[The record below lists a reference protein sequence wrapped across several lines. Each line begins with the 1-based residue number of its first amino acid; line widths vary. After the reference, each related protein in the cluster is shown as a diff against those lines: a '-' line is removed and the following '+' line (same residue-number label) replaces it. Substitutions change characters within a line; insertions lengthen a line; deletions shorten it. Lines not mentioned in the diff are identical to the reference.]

1 MVGLS
6 RRPQILAIDGLE
18 DILLADKDKPR
29 PEPHFQS
36 SVYPVRDSTNTA
48 VDAML
53 KAGRV
58 NKNG

>member
-18 DILLADKDKPR
+18 DILMEDKDKPR
-29 PEPHFQS
+29 PEPQFQS

-53 KAGRV
+53 KAGRA
-58 NKNG
+58 KTKD